1 MGWKR
6 GFSVFW
12 KVKTMMSSW
21 GFEGTFS
28 VMLWTTDWGE
38 KLLGHLK
45 NKRRQKSFALL
56 FSNFGP
62 KDSVLLFW

>member
-1 MGWKR
+1 
-6 GFSVFW
+6 
-12 KVKTMMSSW
+12 MMSSW